1 MEKGSGSTVA
11 TRDDSID
18 RVMNFKLIITSA
30 FMLVT
35 ASLCVAQVP
44 AKKSELTV
52 ADREA
57 WQKILQWPV
66 ALEEQWRRSRTS
78 NDRDQSGLV
87 FYGLGRGN
95 YLVQIE
101 VQESSYQPHY
111 LFMYYSESSK
121 APART
126 LKLKTYEG
134 DDDDVNKISTK
145 LADEVEGVP
154 SFDETRKQLV
164 FHTKGRGTGDCGSLV
179 RYNITP
185 TRAIP
190 TEARVHACFDDYSLG
205 ITDPLRWRRVKRL

>member
-1 MEKGSGSTVA
+1 MKIKFLMMCV
-11 TRDDSID
+11 
-18 RVMNFKLIITSA
+18 VVVLC
-30 FMLVT
+30 T
-35 ASLCVAQVP
+35 AVSRAQVP
-44 AKKSELTV
+44 AKKSNLTV
-52 ADREA
+52 ADRAA
-57 WQKILQWPV
+57 WQKVLGWPV
-66 ALEEQWRRSRTS
+66 ELEEQWRRSRST

-101 VQESSYQPHY
+101 VHESSYQPRY
-111 LFMYYSESSK
+111 LFMYFSESTK
-121 APART
+121 APARM

-145 LADEVEGVP
+145 LVEEAEGVA

-179 RYNITP
+179 RYTITP

-190 TEARVHACFDDYSLG
+190 AEARVHACFDDYSLG
-205 ITDPLRWRRVKRL
+205 VTDPLRWRRVKRL

>member
-1 MEKGSGSTVA
+1 M
-11 TRDDSID
+11 
-18 RVMNFKLIITSA
+18 KLKLPIA
-30 FMLVT
+30 GMLMVLC
-35 ASLCVAQVP
+35 ASVCSAQVP
-44 AKKSELTV
+44 AKKTDLTV
-52 ADREA
+52 VDREA
-57 WQKILQWPV
+57 WQKVLQWPA
-66 ALEEQWRRSRTS
+66 ALEEQWRHSRTT

-101 VQESSYQPHY
+101 VHESSYQPRY

-121 APART
+121 APARM

-134 DDDDVNKISTK
+134 DDDDGNKITTK
-145 LADEVEGVP
+145 FVEEAEGVA
-154 SFDETRKQLV
+154 SFDEARKQLI

-190 TEARVHACFDDYSLG
+190 AEARVHACFDDYSLG
-205 ITDPLRWRRVKRL
+205 ITDPLRWRRIKRL

>member
-1 MEKGSGSTVA
+1 M
-11 TRDDSID
+11 
-18 RVMNFKLIITSA
+18 KLNLPIA
-30 FMLVT
+30 GMLIVLW
-35 ASLCVAQVP
+35 ASVCSAQVP
-44 AKKSELTV
+44 AKKTDLTI

-57 WQKILQWPV
+57 WQKILQWP
-66 ALEEQWRRSRTS
+66 AELEKQWQRSRTT

-101 VQESSYQPHY
+101 VHESSYQPRY

-121 APART
+121 APARM

-145 LADEVEGVP
+145 FVEEAEGVP
-154 SFDETRKQLV
+154 SFDETRKQLI

-185 TRAIP
+185 ARAIP
-190 TEARVHACFDDYSLG
+190 AEARVHACFDDYSLG

>member
-1 MEKGSGSTVA
+1 M
-11 TRDDSID
+11 
-18 RVMNFKLIITSA
+18 KLKLPIA
-30 FMLVT
+30 GMLMVLC
-35 ASLCVAQVP
+35 ASVCSAQVP
-44 AKKSELTV
+44 AKKTDLTV

-57 WQKILQWPV
+57 WQKVLQWPV
-66 ALEEQWRRSRTS
+66 ELEKQWQRSRTS

-101 VQESSYQPHY
+101 VQESSYQPRY

-121 APART
+121 TPARM

-145 LADEVEGVP
+145 FVEEAEGVA
-154 SFDETRKQLV
+154 SFDQTRKQLI

-179 RYNITP
+179 RYNIRP
-185 TRAIP
+185 TRAVP
-190 TEARVHACFDDYSLG
+190 AEARVHACFDDYSLG
-205 ITDPLRWRRVKRL
+205 ITDPLRWRRVKHL